1 MSEKLEQTTPPGSDG
16 RRTEVPAAKGIAEL
30 KRDIAVEKARRD
42 SAQTKLARRLE
53 QRRTSERDAAR
64 LFWKQLR
71 SWRGS

>member
-1 MSEKLEQTTPPGSDG
+1 MSEKPQQTTPADSDM
-16 RRTEVPAAKGIAEL
+16 RRFEVSAAKRIAEL

-42 SAQTKLARRLE
+42 AAQTKLARELK

-71 SWRGS
+71 SWRGA

>member
-1 MSEKLEQTTPPGSDG
+1 M
-16 RRTEVPAAKGIAEL
+16 RRIEVSAAKRIAEL
-30 KRDIAVEKARRD
+30 KRDIAVEKARCD
-42 SAQTKLARRLE
+42 ADQTKLARQLE